1 MQTLKLSRALMPLT
15 VVAFFLLSFSVAS
28 CRQGTSPRAGTAGD
42 GETCT
47 ETPVISFL
55 PVSGPEHPAGGSQR
69 DDAALE
75 AGARTIPKIHFAHGR
90 ARAAQE
96 KPLKV
101 EFPATLGTGY
111 ALVVLDVYRGL
122 DFPLSFRDEIRQ
134 KLGGKRGRDAPLT
147 PASEQKEEKQEEKAK
162 TEGETSGEDGDIE
175 DVLFLKVFAEP
186 TKKHG
191 VVVSSPEKSMRS
203 TPSAVETAR
212 GKMRRESYYE
222 SEISSE
228 VPGDFA
234 VAFALVRPWKL
245 SDQPQVFVAL
255 VHFD

>member
-1 MQTLKLSRALMPLT
+1 MQTLRLSGALMPLT
-15 VVAFFLLSFSVAS
+15 VVASLLLSFSVAD
-28 CRQGTSPRAGTAGD
+28 CEQGTSPRGGTAGD

-55 PVSGPEHPAGGSQR
+55 PVLGPEHTTGGSQR
-69 DDAALE
+69 DAAARE
-75 AGARTIPKIHFAHGR
+75 AERRTIPKVHFAHGR

-101 EFPATLGTGY
+101 EFPATPGTGY
-111 ALVVLDVYRGL
+111 TLVVLDVYRGL

-147 PASEQKEEKQEEKAK
+147 PPSEQKEKEKKAK
-162 TEGETSGEDGDIE
+162 SEGETSGEDEEIE

-203 TPSAVETAR
+203 VPSAVEGAS
-212 GKMRRESYYE
+212 GKMRRQSFYE

-228 VPGDFA
+228 LAGDFA

-255 VHFD
+255 AHFD